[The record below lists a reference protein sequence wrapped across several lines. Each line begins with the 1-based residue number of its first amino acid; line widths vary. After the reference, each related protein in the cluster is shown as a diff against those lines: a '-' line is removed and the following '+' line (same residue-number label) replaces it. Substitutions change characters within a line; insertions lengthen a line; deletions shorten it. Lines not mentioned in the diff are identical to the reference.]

1 MKKEIKE
8 KPSAEL
14 LAQLEKEL
22 QPLKA
27 PLGIAADTIYN
38 ENVSNYP
45 IFITHQ
51 QQVEIGIPVIQ
62 KEVHGGNWSVNAST
76 LEELVAKN
84 LIQMDKV
91 EDFTEVF
98 KPVKKYIC
106 LFVLSE
112 LGATFVFLPRS

>member
-1 MKKEIKE
+1 METS
-8 KPSAEL
+8 PPEL
-14 LAQLEKEL
+14 LARLEKEL
-22 QPLKA
+22 QPLKT

-51 QQVEIGIPVIQ
+51 QEVEIGIPVI
-62 KEVHGGNWSVNAST
+62 KKDVHGGNWSVNAST

-84 LIQMDKV
+84 LVQMDKV
-91 EDFTEVF
+91 ENFTEVF
-98 KPVKKYIC
+98 KPVKDYVC

-112 LGATFVFLPRS
+112 LGATFIFLPRS

>member
-1 MKKEIKE
+1 MKKETKE
-8 KPSAEL
+8 TSAAEL

-22 QPLKA
+22 QPLKM

-51 QQVEIGIPVIQ
+51 QEVEIGIPVIE
-62 KEVHGGNWSVNAST
+62 KEIHGGNWSVNAST

-84 LIQMDKV
+84 LVQMEKV

-98 KPVKKYIC
+98 KPLKDYVC

-112 LGATFVFLPRS
+112 LGATFVFLPRN